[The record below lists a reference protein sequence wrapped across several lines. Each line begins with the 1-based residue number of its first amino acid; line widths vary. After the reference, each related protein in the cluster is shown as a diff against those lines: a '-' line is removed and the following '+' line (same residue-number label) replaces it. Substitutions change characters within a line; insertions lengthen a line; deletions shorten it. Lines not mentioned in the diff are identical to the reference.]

1 MKNFAFFIQYSSFDI
16 FFTMAFKDPFA
27 NIEPPKKPKQ
37 TSTAPKRKKDAFDSA
52 IKGVT
57 RREASKATGRGK
69 STMHGKNYQ
78 LTTRVPLEM
87 VDELRDWAAQL
98 GMTQQDLQRYCF
110 YRGLQALNEGERPE
124 VEEVVVRKR
133 LIPPG
138 SR

>member
-1 MKNFAFFIQYSSFDI
+1 
-16 FFTMAFKDPFA
+16 MAFKDPFA
-27 NIEPPKKPKQ
+27 NIEPPKKPQ
-37 TSTAPKRKKDAFDSA
+37 STSTPARKKGEFDSA

-78 LTTRVPLEM
+78 LTTRVPLDL
-87 VDELRDWAAQL
+87 VDELRDWAAKL

-110 YRGLQALNEGERPE
+110 YRGLQALEDGERPE

-138 SR
+138 GKR